1 MREFQERRYLKKIF
15 LSRFVFFC
23 LAVLLVFLAVS
34 VTKSYKKSREA
45 AALNKTV
52 EDEIKDMNLKK
63 NNLEA
68 NIERLKTSVG
78 QEEELRKKFQIKKP
92 GEEVLVIVDEGPAA
106 VSGSTTGQTKSFLEK
121 TWDFLK
127 SIF

>member
-1 MREFQERRYLKKIF
+1 M
-15 LSRFVFFC
+15 
-23 LAVLLVFLAVS
+23 
-34 VTKSYKKSREA
+34 
-45 AALNKTV
+45 LNKTV

-92 GEEVLVIVDEGPAA
+92 GEEVLVIVDQAPTAGSQPAA
-106 VSGSTTGQTKSFLEK
+106 GQTKSFLEK
-121 TWDFLK
+121 TWDFVK
-127 SIF
+127 AIF